1 MRADLVTAPG
11 KNSLSLSLFTALVR
25 STQMAR
31 HSFLK
36 AASSLAAILILAAGC
51 SQSPTAVELESS
63 TASASTYAIAK
74 D

>member
-1 MRADLVTAPG
+1 
-11 KNSLSLSLFTALVR
+11 
-25 STQMAR
+25 MAR